1 MSQQTL
7 ANMLLIVIN
16 AFWGLSY
23 VFMKLGLGSL
33 QAFNIV
39 GLRFLLAFLIA
50 GILFYKCLMLVTRK
64 VMISSLM
71 LGTVLFGVFT
81 FVTFGVSMTSASN
94 AGFLVSLTVIFVP
107 LINCLLVRRLPT
119 WQIFIGLIFILT
131 GIGLLT
137 LKQSLTINLGDLLCI
152 VGALLYAIFII
163 LTGKLTKEDDPLTLG
178 ILQLGVAGV
187 LAMICSVLFENPSLP
202 STSKSWIAILGLGI
216 LCSAVG
222 FIGQTIAQK
231 YTSSTHTGL
240 IFALEPIFAAMF
252 AVIFLKEV
260 FMLKDIISCSIVILG
275 IVIAQVNMEAL
286 SKLVFN
292 YKNLFIVR
300 KRDSD
305 IRK

>member
-7 ANMLLIVIN
+7 ANMGLIVIN

-50 GILFYKCLMLVTRK
+50 GILFYKSLMLVTKK
-64 VMISSLM
+64 VIISSFM
-71 LGTVLFGVFT
+71 LGTLLFGVFT

-107 LINCLLVRRLPT
+107 LINCLLVRRLPS

-137 LKQSLTINLGDLLCI
+137 LKNSLTINYGDLLCI
-152 VGALLYAIFII
+152 IGALLYAIFII

-178 ILQLGVAGV
+178 ILQLGVAGL
-187 LAMICSVLFENPSLP
+187 LAMVFSILFENPSLP
-202 STSKSWIAILGLGI
+202 STLNSWIAILGLGI

-222 FIGQTIAQK
+222 FICQTIAQK
-231 YTSSTHTGL
+231 YTTPTHTGL
-240 IFALEPIFAAMF
+240 IFALEPIFAALF
-252 AVIFLKEV
+252 AVLFLKEV
-260 FMLKDIISCSIVILG
+260 FTLKDIMGCSIVILG
-275 IVIAQVNMEAL
+275 ILIAQVDMESL
-286 SKLVFN
+286 SKFK
-292 YKNLFIVR
+292 YKNVYEGSGKGSITR
-300 KRDSD
+300 K
-305 IRK
+305 

>member
-1 MSQQTL
+1 MSQQAL

-50 GILFYKCLMLVTRK
+50 GILFYKRLMLVTKK
-64 VMISSLM
+64 VIISSFM
-71 LGTVLFGVFT
+71 LGTLLFGVFT

-107 LINCLLVRRLPT
+107 LINCLLVRRLPSR
-119 WQIFIGLIFILT
+119 QVFIGLLFILT

-137 LKQSLTINLGDLLCI
+137 LKHSLTINPGDILCI
-152 VGALLYAIFII
+152 MGALLYATFII
-163 LTGKLTKEDDPLTLG
+163 LTGKLTKEDDSLTLG

-187 LAMICSVLFENPSLP
+187 LAMICSILFETPSLP
-202 STSKSWIAILGLGI
+202 STLNSWIGILGLGI

-231 YTSSTHTGL
+231 YTTPTLTGL
-240 IFALEPIFAAMF
+240 IFALEPIFAAFF
-252 AVIFLKEV
+252 AVLFLKEV
-260 FMLKDIISCSIVILG
+260 FTLKDIISSSIVILG
-275 IVIAQVNMEAL
+275 IIIAQVDIKKL
-286 SKLVFN
+286 SKLKV
-292 YKNLFIVR
+292 YYLVR
-300 KRDSD
+300 KSCSD
-305 IRK
+305 TSK